1 MRVLLARGSK
11 RLVGRA
17 LPNELIDLILDFA
30 DLGVS
35 AAQAERLRRQF
46 MDERS
51 APKKEHAG
59 DFNVRAI
66 ATLYEM

>member
-51 APKKEHAG
+51 APKEHAG